1 MRVLAWVALA
11 SVFGLTGLS
20 HPPTELFDY
29 VRAQRGE
36 VRWEVVRA
44 PEGVPGTWEVRLRS
58 QVWRG
63 FPWTHRLLLVDPGR
77 RAAEDVV
84 LLYLGGDPYPGE
96 ELLGLA
102 LAQAA
107 GLRVAILNSV
117 PNQPLF
123 GLREDALIAHTFARY
138 LAEGS
143 ADWPLLFPMVQSAV
157 AAMDALS
164 ALAPE
169 LWGGKLRGF
178 LLVGASK
185 RGWTVYLAA
194 AVDPRVLGIIPIV
207 FDFLNFPAQLARQE
221 ELLGGPSPKLGDYTA
236 QGLTALAAPTPAA
249 LRLAWLVDPYSYRYA
264 YTMPKLLVVG
274 SNDPYWATDATA
286 LYWPGLPEPKLLYVV
301 PNAGHNVL
309 LGERVLPTLA
319 AFARAVALGHPLPR
333 VQAILRF
340 QEDQVELVVHT
351 DRPAQGARLWRAE
364 AATPDFD
371 RARWHAEEL
380 PGDGLRFAQ
389 SLRRGRGYLGFF
401 AELEF
406 EVLGLSL
413 GVSTPIRVLGP

>member
-1 MRVLAWVALA
+1 MGTTRRR
-11 SVFGLTGLS
+11 GL
-20 HPPTELFDY
+20 PP
-29 VRAQRGE
+29 
-36 VRWEVVRA
+36 
-44 PEGVPGTWEVRLRS
+44 
-58 QVWRG
+58 
-63 FPWTHRLLLVDPGR
+63 
-77 RAAEDVV
+77 
-84 LLYLGGDPYPGE
+84 
-96 ELLGLA
+96 
-102 LAQAA
+102 
-107 GLRVAILNSV
+107 
-117 PNQPLF
+117 
-123 GLREDALIAHTFARY
+123 
-138 LAEGS
+138 
-143 ADWPLLFPMVQSAV
+143 WPP
-157 AAMDALS
+157 
-164 ALAPE
+164 
-169 LWGGKLRGF
+169 
-178 LLVGASK
+178 
-185 RGWTVYLAA
+185 
-194 AVDPRVLGIIPIV
+194 
-207 FDFLNFPAQLARQE
+207 
-221 ELLGGPSPKLGDYTA
+221 
-236 QGLTALAAPTPAA
+236 PTPAA